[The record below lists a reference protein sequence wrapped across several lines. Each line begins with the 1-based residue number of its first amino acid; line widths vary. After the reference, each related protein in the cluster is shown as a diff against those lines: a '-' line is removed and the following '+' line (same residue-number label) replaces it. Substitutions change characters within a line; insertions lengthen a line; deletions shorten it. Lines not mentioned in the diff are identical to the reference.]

1 MQRSG
6 ELRQPWA
13 RLAVLR
19 GPTPHTTTFR
29 AGQPRELR
37 IGSGPSAHLLL
48 PASCAAPQQ
57 LEVCWDGAAL
67 WLQDRL
73 RLGSTLVQGR
83 PLGEWNLVRGH
94 VIVTFGAIRL
104 WVAAAS
110 PLPVPDAPDLSFLD
124 QARGNLFARDYRR
137 MPTLRLMP
145 ACELLR
151 ETLSEAAGS

>member
-6 ELRQPWA
+6 ELVQPWA

-19 GPTPHTTTFR
+19 GPTPYNTSFR
-29 AGQPRELR
+29 ADQPRELR

-57 LEVCWDGAAL
+57 LEVFWDGAAL

-73 RLGSTLVQGR
+73 RLGTTLVQGR
-83 PLGEWNLVRGH
+83 PLGEWSLVRGH
-94 VIVTFGAIRL
+94 VIVGFGAIRL
-104 WVAAAS
+104 WAAAAS

-124 QARGNLFARDYRR
+124 QARGGRFSRDYRR
-137 MPTLRLMP
+137 MPTLRLP
-145 ACELLR
+145 AASELVCEP
-151 ETLSEAAGS
+151 LSEAAGS